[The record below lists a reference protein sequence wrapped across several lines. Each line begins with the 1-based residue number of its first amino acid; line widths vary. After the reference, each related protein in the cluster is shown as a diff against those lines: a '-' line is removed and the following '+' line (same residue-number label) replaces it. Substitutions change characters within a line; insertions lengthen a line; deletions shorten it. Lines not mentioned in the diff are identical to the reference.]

1 MSKDKPRNLA
11 ASVRHR
17 LTELARKQ
25 GEDFQLVLTRYVI
38 ERLLYRL
45 SRSPYQ
51 DKFILK
57 GAMLFRV
64 WSDQIHRPTR
74 DLDLL
79 HRGEPSKEALTHI
92 FREISTIVV
101 EDDGLIFIP
110 ATVIAE
116 RIKEDQEYEGVRVGC
131 RAQLGQARIDLQID
145 VGFGDVVVPR
155 PTRVNFPAMLEFA
168 APVLRAYP
176 RETVVA
182 EKFQAMVMLGIANSR
197 MKDFFDLWTL
207 ANAFEFDGA
216 ILCRAIRATFN
227 RRKTTL
233 PTAPPL
239 ALTPE
244 FGADLDKVRQW
255 EAFVRKS
262 TLDAGGMTLKTVCA
276 YLHDFLVPPAKA
288 LVAGTP
294 FEKSWPPAGP
304 WHRTEHGTD
313 AQDTEAADALGHGFR
328 DSLSQ

>member
-1 MSKDKPRNLA
+1 VRKDKPRNLA

-17 LTELARKQ
+17 LTDLARKQ

-45 SRSPYQ
+45 SRSPYRHE
-51 DKFILK
+51 FILK

-64 WSDQIHRPTR
+64 WTDQIHRPTR

-79 HRGEPSKEALTHI
+79 SRGEPSLEANTQI
-92 FREISTIVV
+92 FRDICGIEV
-101 EDDGLIFIP
+101 EDDGLTFDP
-110 ATVIAE
+110 ATVTAE

-145 VGFGDVVVPR
+145 VGFGDAVVPR
-155 PTRVNFPAMLEFA
+155 PANVNYPAMLGFP

-197 MKDFFDLWTL
+197 MKDFFDIWTL
-207 ANAFEFDGA
+207 ANAFAFDGTC
-216 ILCRAIRATFN
+216 LCRAIRATFK
-227 RRKTTL
+227 RRKTVL

-239 ALTPE
+239 ALTAE
-244 FGADLDKVRQW
+244 YGADMAKVRQW
-255 EAFVRKS
+255 QAFIKKGKLGSSRCH
-262 TLDAGGMTLKTVCA
+262 LGAGLR
-276 YLHDFLVPPAKA
+276 LPERLPD
-288 LVAGTP
+288 
-294 FEKSWPPAGP
+294 
-304 WHRTEHGTD
+304 
-313 AQDTEAADALGHGFR
+313 AADAR
-328 DSLSQ
+328 A